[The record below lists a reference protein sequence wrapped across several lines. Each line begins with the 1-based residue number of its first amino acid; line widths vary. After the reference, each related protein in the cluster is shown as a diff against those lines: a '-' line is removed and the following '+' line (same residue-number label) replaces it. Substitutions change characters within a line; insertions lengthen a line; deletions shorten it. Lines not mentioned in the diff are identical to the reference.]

1 MRRKRHP
8 CEVLGGRLSCA
19 GENCASGKFPCCNKL
34 GVFKGQ
40 KEISA
45 FEHCEDENGG
55 R

>member
-1 MRRKRHP
+1 MKYWEEDCHVQEKTVQVESSP
-8 CEVLGGRLSCA
+8 DG
-19 GENCASGKFPCCNKL
+19 NKL

-45 FEHCEDENGG
+45 FEHCEDENGV